1 MSSFSDG
8 AEQRNIARPALYP
21 QPSVERRLSQVLQ
34 MFSALALDNFGVFV
48 SQKNCITCSKRGL
61 ESMLC

>member
-34 MFSALALDNFGVFV
+34 MFSALALDNFGHEM
-48 SQKNCITCSKRGL
+48 IYI
-61 ESMLC
+61 